1 MRITIIYLQI
11 QNLQLM
17 EKLTLLTVV
26 FVFTFSINAQT
37 TIQEFDFNGT
47 LTNTTNDVSFSGN
60 AIFVNDRKGV
70 PNGAIRLT
78 NSYIEAMVLNLP
90 PANSSRTVSIW
101 VKYND
106 LTKPNYIWGY
116 GSLYYA
122 RYFGL
127 LQEIATDSKS
137 DLNLAG
143 CGDEND
149 AIVTTTVTPDTW
161 YNYIVTYDGFTSK
174 IYRNGEL
181 IKSSISPR
189 KLTSGIVFSI
199 GKKGASV
206 SINADIDD
214 LKIYD
219 VALSD
224 EEVASLYKGNSS
236 SFAQNVAAASATSR
250 IAEAKI
256 VLTVPVTEA
265 KIRSSEIYSIKGEKV
280 FACNTN
286 VIDIS
291 SILEGTYLLQ
301 ISNAIQSSTD
311 KKRTLNSLKVEEAK
325 TALTVP
331 LTESGIK
338 SSEIYSPKG
347 AKVFVANV
355 NVIDVSSIPEG
366 VYSLKIRNI
375 DQRPNDKKITSN

>member
-1 MRITIIYLQI
+1 MKK
-11 QNLQLM
+11 M
-17 EKLTLLTVV
+17 TLLTVV

-37 TIQEFDFNGT
+37 AIQEFDFNGT
-47 LTNTTNDVSFSGN
+47 LSNTKNEISFSGK
-60 AIFVNDRKGV
+60 AMFVNDRAGV
-70 PNGAIRLT
+70 PNSAIRLS

-106 LTKPNYIWGY
+106 VTKANYIWGY
-116 GSLYYA
+116 GSLYNA

-127 LQEIATDSKS
+127 LQQIATDSKS

-149 AIVTTTVTPDTW
+149 VIVSTAVSSNIW

-199 GKKGASV
+199 GKKGPSV

-224 EEVASLYKGNSS
+224 EQIVTLYKGNSS
-236 SFAQNVAAASATSR
+236 LITKNVATTS
-250 IAEAKI
+250 ITSVVGETKT
-256 VLTVPVTEA
+256 VLAVPVTES
-265 KIRSSEIYSIKGEKV
+265 KIRSSEIYSIKGVKV
-280 FACNTN
+280 FASNTN

-291 SILEGTYLLQ
+291 SILDGTYLLE
-301 ISNAIQSSTD
+301 IANKTQSLAD
-311 KKRTLNSLKVEEAK
+311 KKISSNLHKMEEAK
-325 TALTVP
+325 TVLTVP
-331 LTESGIK
+331 LTEGGIK
-338 SSEIYSPKG
+338 SFEIYSPKG
-347 AKVFVANV
+347 AKVFAANAS
-355 NVIDVSSIPEG
+355 VIDISSIPEG
-366 VYSLKIRNI
+366 TYSLKIRNTG
-375 DQRPNDKKITSN
+375 QSPNDKIISSN